1 MNKVLLSLR
10 NSLIL
15 VFYYMFDNFL
25 PCSLA
30 ETDLSAQNALHLLLN
45 MSNARELVGNAL
57 QVGALTLN
65 NTHRYSKRK

>member
-1 MNKVLLSLR
+1 MP
-10 NSLIL
+10 IL
-15 VFYYMFDNFL
+15 FT
-25 PCSLA
+25 CSSA

-65 NTHRYSKRK
+65 HPHRHSQVE